1 MTDFSDDP
9 INPYI
14 RFSDKGIILDITNMK
29 QDFDLLRPA
38 FAEGGTIMNNQME
51 MAFMKKG
58 GIKDDG
64 MNKDPVSGNNIPPGS
79 MAEEVRDDVPAM
91 LSEGEYVVPADVL
104 RFYGVNFFEDL
115 RNKAKNGLQTME
127 QNGRIGGTPLSD
139 QDVAR
144 NMQQPVMASNGTY
157 MSDFSPA
164 TARLKTPMFTGTS
177 SQLANIAAAQDNNP
191 NAEKVTVFK
200 KTL

>member
-1 MTDFSDDP
+1 
-9 INPYI
+9 
-14 RFSDKGIILDITNMK
+14 
-29 QDFDLLRPA
+29 
-38 FAEGGTIMNNQME
+38 
-51 MAFMKKG
+51 
-58 GIKDDG
+58 
-64 MNKDPVSGNNIPPGS
+64 
-79 MAEEVRDDVPAM
+79 
-91 LSEGEYVVPADVL
+91 
-104 RFYGVNFFEDL
+104 
-115 RNKAKNGLQTME
+115 ME

-177 SQLANIAAAQDNNP
+177 SQLSKHAAAQDNNP

-200 KTL
+200 KHYNTKPGESIQIKYEQKCQEGLCNLLLDKILN